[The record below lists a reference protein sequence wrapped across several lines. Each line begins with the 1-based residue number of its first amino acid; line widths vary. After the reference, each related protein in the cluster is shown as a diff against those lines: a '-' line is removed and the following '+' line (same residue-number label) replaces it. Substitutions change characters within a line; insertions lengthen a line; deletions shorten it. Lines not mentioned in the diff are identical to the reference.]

1 MLAIVVPM
9 LAVFP
14 LIGWVQL
21 RRMRPILS
29 CARPSSERI
38 SLRDVGRAMKQTYTR
53 KKALMLAAAWLFSG
67 AMQVVTLAV
76 RQHSHPLF
84 GDGLS
89 YLNVFTLV
97 MAVALAA
104 KFIRIAINTKSLA
117 TDVAAL
123 TPRAG

>member
-1 MLAIVVPM
+1 MSANRTDAEAL
-9 LAVFP
+9 F
-14 LIGWVQL
+14 
-21 RRMRPILS
+21 
-29 CARPSSERI
+29 
-38 SLRDVGRAMKQTYTR
+38 
-53 KKALMLAAAWLFSG
+53 KKVDGGWLFSG